1 MIAFIKKHWVTIS
14 VTLILAVMAGLMFF
28 SSKGDSNIVD
38 EVAHIPSGFS
48 YITRGDYRLN
58 PEHPPL
64 IKDLAA
70 VPLVMIGAKFPY
82 VYWEAN
88 NPVVNNQWETG
99 WRFLYQMGNNPDQMN
114 ILARIP
120 VMLLSLLFGYLVF
133 LWSKKLYGNKAGV
146 LALTLYAFNTAVIAH
161 SRFVTTDLGVSLMFF
176 INMFALYYYIQKP
189 SLKRLIGTGLTFGL
203 VLITKFSAAVCIPTY
218 FLVLMMLFL
227 KPGTVKP
234 QKFLEEVN
242 GPNRWKRLWAGVVSF
257 VVIGAVGV
265 VAMWIFY
272 FPHTMN
278 MPPQVQVDLINESLP
293 EGGIF
298 ASSLTKMSG
307 NIVTRPIGQYL
318 LGFFMVTSHVEGGH
332 DAFFL
337 GMVSNQ
343 GWWYYYPV
351 VLALKTQIGLFVLLV
366 LMAVYWKRTNHKD
379 WFTEWYFWT
388 LPVALMYLGMTGKL
402 NLGVRYMLPIYAF
415 AFVYVSKVA
424 NVFDWDTVRALWNKK
439 VNPSGKSSLLATV
452 LIGLATLWYVL
463 AGILIYPHYL
473 SYYNEFVGGY
483 KNGYK
488 YLTDSNTDWGQ
499 DVKRLSEWV
508 DKEGIKVIFVDVFPG
523 SMPAKYYLGNK
534 MIEWHVQNG
543 IPPKDSYFAVSATF
557 YQNSRLKKDKNGGMD
572 YAWLDDMTPVANIG
586 GSILIYKMP

>member
-1 MIAFIKKHWVTIS
+1 MKFLKKYWVGMT
-14 VTLILAVMAGLMFF
+14 VFVILAVMAGLMFF

-38 EVAHIPSGFS
+38 EVAHIPSGYS
-48 YITRGDYRLN
+48 YITTGDYRLN

-64 IKDLAA
+64 IKDLSGLALFA
-70 VPLVMIGAKFPY
+70 TIHPNFPY
-82 VYWEAN
+82 DYWRAN

-114 ILARIP
+114 IIARTPI
-120 VMLLSLLFGYLVF
+120 MIISLIFGYCVF
-133 LWSKKLYGNKAGV
+133 WWSRKLYGDKAGI
-146 LALTLYAFNTAVIAH
+146 LALTLYAFNTAIIAH
-161 SRFVTTDLGVSLMFF
+161 SRFVTTDLGVSFTFF
-176 INMFALYYYIQKP
+176 VNMFALYYYLQKP
-189 SLKRLIGTGLTFGL
+189 NWKRLIGVGLTFAL
-203 VLITKFSAAVCIPTY
+203 VLITKFSAAVCVPTY
-218 FLVLMMLFL
+218 VLVLAMLFL
-227 KPGTVKP
+227 KTGAEKP
-234 QKFLEEVN
+234 KTFLAELN
-242 GPNRWKRLWAGVVSF
+242 GPSRWKRLGAGVVSF
-257 VVIGAVGV
+257 MVIGLVGV
-265 VAMWIFY
+265 AAMWIFY

-278 MPPQVQVDLINESLP
+278 MPAQVQRNLIHESLP
-293 EGGIF
+293 KGGVF
-298 ASSLTKMSG
+298 DTGLQKLSG
-307 NIVTRPIGQYL
+307 NVVTRPLAQYF

-388 LPVALMYLGMTGKL
+388 LPAALMYLGMTGKL

-424 NVFDWDTVRALWNKK
+424 NVFDLNTVRALWNKK
-439 VNPSGKSSLLATV
+439 VTAKGT
-452 LIGLATLWYVL
+452 ATLLSTTLVGLSVIWYVGS
-463 AGILIYPHYL
+463 AILIYPHYL
-473 SYYNEFVGGY
+473 AYYNEFVGGY
-483 KNGYK
+483 QNGYK

-508 DKEGIKVIFVDVFPG
+508 NAQGIQRIYVDVFPG

-543 IPPKDSYFAVSATF
+543 EPPMGSYFAVSATF
-557 YQNSRLKKDKNGGMD
+557 YQNSRLKKAQNNGLD
-572 YAWLDDMTPVANIG
+572 YSWLDKLKPIKNLG
-586 GSILIYKMP
+586 GSILIYRIP